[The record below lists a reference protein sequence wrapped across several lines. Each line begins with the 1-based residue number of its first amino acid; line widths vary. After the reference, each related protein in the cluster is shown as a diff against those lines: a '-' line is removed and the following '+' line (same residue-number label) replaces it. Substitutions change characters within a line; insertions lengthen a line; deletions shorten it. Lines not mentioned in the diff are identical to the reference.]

1 MAVYT
6 MTIKELLESGVQI
19 FDFDYMFYNH
29 DLGAKEIFENKF
41 LDQFYFYEIGFD
53 DVDKFKHFLR
63 TKLITSYP
71 YYYQLYQTELRC
83 ADIDFMLNKD
93 LKETIKREL
102 KNTADNLKESTINGS
117 TSSELSNSGNNTTSN
132 ELNSTENGN
141 INANLKDVYSETNNN
156 DVKESNIANGVSSID
171 LNNGYLTGRQNTTGD
186 STYNLEETNTA
197 NNSNTIETTQTTTN
211 TIDQTNTGST
221 INEQTQRD
229 STVLNENQTETTE
242 LLSQGN
248 IGVTSSAELLEKWRR
263 VILNI
268 DMMLLN
274 ELSNLFLKIY

>member
-1 MAVYT
+1 MAIYT
-6 MTIKELLESGVQI
+6 MTIKELLEAGVNI

-41 LDQFYFYEIGFD
+41 LDQFYYYEIGFD

-83 ADIDFMLNKD
+83 VDIDFMLNKD

-102 KNTADNLKESTINGS
+102 KNQADNLKESTINGTIS
-117 TSSELSNSGNNTTSN
+117 TEKTNSGNNVTSN
-132 ELNSTENGN
+132 ELNSNETGN
-141 INANLKDVYSETNNN
+141 INASLTDVYTESNNN
-156 DVKESNIANGVSSID
+156 DVKESNIGNGVSNTG
-171 LNNGYLTGRQNTTGD
+171 LEQGYLTARQNTVGD
-186 STYNLEETNTA
+186 SSYNLEETNTA
-197 NNSNTIETTQTTTN
+197 TNTNTVESLQTSTNAIDETQTGT
-211 TIDQTNTGST
+211 ST
-221 INEQTQRD
+221 NEQTQRD
-229 STVLNENQTETTE
+229 SNVINETQTETTE

-263 VILNI
+263 VIINI